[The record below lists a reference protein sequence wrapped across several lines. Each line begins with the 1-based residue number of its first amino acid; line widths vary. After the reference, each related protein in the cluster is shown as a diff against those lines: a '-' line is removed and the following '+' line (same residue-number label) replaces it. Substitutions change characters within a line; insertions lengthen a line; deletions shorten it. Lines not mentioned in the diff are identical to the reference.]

1 MTKQNQG
8 PATFVIPDTPTPPS
22 FRTITSTPV
31 LPDALIPTLVI
42 SDALPPLSSR
52 TRQRAGIQLLG
63 EMFYLR
69 QIFKVRCFTGYR
81 LGGRY
86 DDNGVTGMQ
95 KALPKLSQ
103 YLRLPHPPLSSSRI
117 HFPLVIPDA
126 LTPTFVI
133 SDALPPLSSRTRQRA
148 GIQLRQVMLYPRQI
162 FKVRWFTGYRL
173 EGRYDEIKP
182 MSRNLRYLGRAYLP
196 PTPSRTHFPL
206 VIPDATASRDPV
218 TPWHEA
224 VYAKPKHG
232 SAFAVILTR

>member
-1 MTKQNQG
+1 MTTTG
-8 PATFVIPDTPTPPS
+8 LPACRKLCPNFLS
-22 FRTITSTPV
+22 
-31 LPDALIPTLVI
+31 I
-42 SDALPPLSSR
+42 SDAPIS
-52 TRQRAGIQLLG
+52 T
-63 EMFYLR
+63 Y
-69 QIFKVRCFTGYR
+69 
-81 LGGRY
+81 
-86 DDNGVTGMQ
+86 
-95 KALPKLSQ
+95 
-103 YLRLPHPPLSSSRI
+103 
-117 HFPLVIPDA
+117 VIPDA
-126 LTPTFVI
+126 LPLCHPGRDSEPGSSCSGECFTPGRYSKCGGLLDTG
-133 SDALPPLSSRTRQRA
+133 SRAGMTTKTKGPQPSSSRTRRSPPSSSRPHLLPPSSRTRQRA

-173 EGRYDEIKP
+173 GGRYDEIKP